1 MAGIGLTLRRS
12 LLLNVPAWSVFVSEA
27 SADCQP
33 GTPTSGQT
41 IGCSGTSTG
50 FVAPAAATGLTAGES
65 RYLKVTCERR
75 HADLRHLR
83 RAGYAAAIVLVHRDA
98 I

>member
-1 MAGIGLTLRRS
+1 MPELLSVALVCAATLVAKDCSRDTALDVIVS
-12 LLLNVPAWSVFVSEA
+12 PAR
-27 SADCQP
+27 
-33 GTPTSGQT
+33 TPMECIMRGQVVAA
-41 IGCSGTSTG
+41 STG
-50 FVAPAAATGLTAGES
+50 LPGGED

>member
-1 MAGIGLTLRRS
+1 MSELLTVALVCAATLVAKDCSRDTALDVIVS
-12 LLLNVPAWSVFVSEA
+12 PAR
-27 SADCQP
+27 
-33 GTPTSGQT
+33 TPMECLMHGQA
-41 IGCSGTSTG
+41 
-50 FVAPAAATGLTAGES
+50 VAAATGLPGGDN

>member
-1 MAGIGLTLRRS
+1 MSELLTVALVCAATLVAKDCSRDTALDVIVS
-12 LLLNVPAWSVFVSEA
+12 PAR
-27 SADCQP
+27 
-33 GTPTSGQT
+33 TPMECLMNGQA
-41 IGCSGTSTG
+41 
-50 FVAPAAATGLTAGES
+50 VAAATGLPDGDN

>member
-1 MAGIGLTLRRS
+1 MSELLSVALVCAATL
-12 LLLNVPAWSVFVSEA
+12 LAK
-27 SADCQP
+27 DCSRDTALDVIVAP
-33 GTPTSGQT
+33 TRTPMECLMHGQVAAA
-41 IGCSGTSTG
+41 STG
-50 FVAPAAATGLTAGES
+50 LAAGES